1 MKIFVKA
8 KANAKENKVTPPLL
22 KLIPDVK
29 EQYIVAVKAPPKEG
43 QANEAITILLSKH
56 FDVSRSQV
64 RLISGATSKNKV
76 FEIKI

>member
-8 KANAKENKVTPPLL
+8 KANAKENKVTPPPL

-43 QANEAITILLSKH
+43 LANEAITVLIAKH
-56 FDVSRSQV
+56 FGISRSQV
-64 RLISGATSKNKV
+64 RLVSGATSKNKV
-76 FEIKI
+76 FEIKN